1 MDFTEEIVQ
10 SLLLYNHSV
19 QINTV
24 NLILWYSYMIKS
36 DHINQYV
43 CRMRLSHLNR
53 FCRII
58 WEYFVT
64 LNAY

>member
-10 SLLLYNHSV
+10 LLLLYNHSV

-24 NLILWYSYMIKS
+24 NLILWYSYMIKL

-43 CRMRLSHLNR
+43 CRM
-53 FCRII
+53 
-58 WEYFVT
+58 
-64 LNAY
+64 